1 MRQTNIIGLYD
12 FVKPTAEATAIIS
25 HLIFQAVYT
34 LVVDY
39 HLVNTTFLFEDKVK
53 VKVKST

>member
-1 MRQTNIIGLYD
+1 MYD
-12 FVKPTAEATAIIS
+12 FIKTTAEATAIIS